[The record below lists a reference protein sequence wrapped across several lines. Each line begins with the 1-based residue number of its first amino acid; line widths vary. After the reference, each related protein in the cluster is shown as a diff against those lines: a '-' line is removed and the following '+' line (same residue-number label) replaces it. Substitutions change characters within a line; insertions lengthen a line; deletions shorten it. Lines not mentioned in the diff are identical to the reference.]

1 LQPRD
6 LANKLA
12 NNLVMIS
19 VKEAAQAL
27 GISPRSVQEKCNKF
41 KVLKV
46 NGQFQITEEL
56 LELWLKKSERKTNE
70 AAAQPKP
77 RTEFAKNRAE
87 NRALPTWQIIVL
99 CAAVAALVV
108 GLIVWHYNDKIED
121 KDQRYTDLKESD
133 AKLLKEVRTAAYKT
147 EANLKGQLD
156 SVRLELKTIKSDPRV
171 KRFLKN

>member
-1 LQPRD
+1 
-6 LANKLA
+6 
-12 NNLVMIS
+12 MIS

-41 KVLKV
+41 KVAKV

-77 RTEFAKNRAE
+77 RTELAKSRAE
-87 NRALPTWQIIVL
+87 NRALPVWQIVVI

-108 GLIVWHYNDKIED
+108 GLIVWKYTGDLDKEA
-121 KDQRYTDLKESD
+121 QRYTDLKESD
-133 AKLLKEVRTAAYKT
+133 AKLLKEVRTAAAKS
-147 EANLKGQLD
+147 EAKLQGQLD
-156 SVRLELKTIKSDPRV
+156 SVGRELKTIKSDPRV

>member
-1 LQPRD
+1 
-6 LANKLA
+6 
-12 NNLVMIS
+12 MIS

-41 KVLKV
+41 KVAKV
-46 NGQFQITEEL
+46 NGQFQITDEL
-56 LELWLKKSERKTNE
+56 LNTWLQKAERKTNE

-77 RTEFAKNRAE
+77 RTELAKNRAE
-87 NRALPTWQIIVL
+87 SRALPTWQIIIL

-147 EANLKGQLD
+147 EANLKSQLD
-156 SVRLELKTIKSDPRV
+156 SVGRELKTIKSDPRV

>member
-1 LQPRD
+1 
-6 LANKLA
+6 
-12 NNLVMIS
+12 MIS

-41 KVLKV
+41 KVAKV
-46 NGQFQITEEL
+46 NGQFQITDEL
-56 LELWLKKSERKTNE
+56 LNTWLQKAERKTNE

-87 NRALPTWQIIVL
+87 NRALPVWQIVVI

-108 GLIVWHYNDKIED
+108 GLIFWHYTDKIKD
-121 KDQRYTDLKESD
+121 KDQRYNDLVKAD
-133 AKLLKEVRTAAYKT
+133 AKLLKEVRAAAYKT

>member
-1 LQPRD
+1 
-6 LANKLA
+6 
-12 NNLVMIS
+12 MIS

-41 KVLKV
+41 KVAKV
-46 NGQFQITEEL
+46 NGQFQITDEL
-56 LELWLKKSERKTNE
+56 LNTWLQKAERKTNE

-87 NRALPTWQIIVL
+87 NRALPVWQIVVI

-108 GLIVWHYNDKIED
+108 GLIVWKYTGDLDKEA
-121 KDQRYTDLKESD
+121 QRYTDLKESD
-133 AKLLKEVRTAAYKT
+133 SIVLKEVRTGAAKT
-147 EANLKGQLD
+147 EAYLKSQLD
-156 SVRLELKTIKSDPRV
+156 SVGRELKTIKSDPRV